1 MISDRDRVYLGH
13 ILDCTTLIQTY
24 TRTGKADFMANSLVQ
39 DAVLRRLQT
48 MAESTQRLSE
58 ALKSKAPAIDWRALA
73 GFRNVLV
80 HDYLGGIDLEQ
91 IWYAVERY
99 LPELEA
105 TLHRLMDDDQ
115 R

>member
-1 MISDRDRVYLGH
+1 MISERDRVYLGH

-58 ALKSKAPAIDWRALA
+58 APKLKAPLDRLA
-73 GFRNVLV
+73 RISRISQRSGSRLFRWN
-80 HDYLGGIDLEQ
+80 
-91 IWYAVERY
+91 R
-99 LPELEA
+99 P
-105 TLHRLMDDDQ
+105 
-115 R
+115 